1 MRLNCV
7 ECVLYYSIAEGPQNF
22 KGICFSNLLEW
33 QKCLNI
39 FLLHIDIRGT
49 VPIKPWLTG
58 KETIKSDRSEMRTEN
73 RTEEHPELRSIKL
86 PIKRRTKRYG
96 FEFYDDQI
104 QQIRMIK
111 IQTEMKGESI
121 AMSEIVR
128 QALDQYLNNN

>member
-1 MRLNCV
+1 
-7 ECVLYYSIAEGPQNF
+7 
-22 KGICFSNLLEW
+22 
-33 QKCLNI
+33 
-39 FLLHIDIRGT
+39 
-49 VPIKPWLTG
+49 
-58 KETIKSDRSEMRTEN
+58 MRTEN